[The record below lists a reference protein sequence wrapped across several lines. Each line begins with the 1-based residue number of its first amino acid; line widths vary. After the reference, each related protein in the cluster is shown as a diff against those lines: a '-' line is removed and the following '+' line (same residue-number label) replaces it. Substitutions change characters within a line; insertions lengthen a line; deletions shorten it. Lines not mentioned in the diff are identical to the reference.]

1 MPDSRSRTARHIS
14 ILRLI
19 RIPFVFYS
27 SPVTVSSTARSSG
40 RATHRA
46 TAAPAVSTKAAM
58 PLSFASRH
66 TSAEMWVR
74 IAIPTV
80 LSTGASTA
88 GDRPAGLA
96 QLVHQGAHA
105 LHRPQGH
112 GQNQRSGGQRENQPH
127 LLRPLLHHH
136 GAHSGGYGGGG
147 NLQNILHGSQPEQVF
162 NQFKQAA
169 DLLHHH
175 H

>member
-1 MPDSRSRTARHIS
+1 MGQDCN
-14 ILRLI
+14 
-19 RIPFVFYS
+19 
-27 SPVTVSSTARSSG
+27 
-40 RATHRA
+40 THGLEHR
-46 TAAPAVSTKAAM
+46 
-58 PLSFASRH
+58 RQH
-66 TSAEMWVR
+66 CR
-74 IAIPTV
+74 RQ
-80 LSTGASTA
+80 A
-88 GDRPAGLA
+88 GGLA

-112 GQNQRSGGQRENQPH
+112 GQNQRSGGQRENQTH

>member
-1 MPDSRSRTARHIS
+1 
-14 ILRLI
+14 
-19 RIPFVFYS
+19 
-27 SPVTVSSTARSSG
+27 
-40 RATHRA
+40 
-46 TAAPAVSTKAAM
+46 M

-66 TSAEMWVR
+66 TSAEIWVR

-88 GDRPAGLA
+88 GDRPAASPSSSIRARTLSTA
-96 QLVHQGAHA
+96 PRAM
-105 LHRPQGH
+105 GH
-112 GQNQRSGGQRENQPH
+112 HPPAGRAGNQTH